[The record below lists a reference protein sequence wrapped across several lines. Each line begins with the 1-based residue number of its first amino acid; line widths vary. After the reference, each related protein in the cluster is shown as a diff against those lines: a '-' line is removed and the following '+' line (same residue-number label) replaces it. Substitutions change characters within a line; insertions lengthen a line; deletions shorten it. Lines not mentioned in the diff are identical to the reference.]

1 MNPGLSQPAVRP
13 HPPTKNSQGKQKKS
27 PCDFK
32 IPEKFL
38 LLQRDITLSDKPER
52 LMDTMQT
59 IPVFF
64 TFNSNYLLAANVTLH
79 SMLRHASR
87 SYRYDLY
94 VFHSTLNAGH
104 RHTLEKCLEEF
115 DHATLHFI
123 DVTQYDESIKGF
135 KAKAHYSKEIFYK
148 LLAANLLPQYDRII
162 CSDVDVV
169 FTGDFSPVYFMFP
182 EGDFYYA
189 GVGPVENNRMPYYE
203 PHFSPRE
210 RSILEH
216 EISAGFML
224 INLKKIRED
233 QKSEETL
240 DFYVKNY
247 QRFLFPE
254 QDCIILTCWPH
265 IKYLPLKYSL
275 PISFYH
281 LDMSHREFYQGNTE
295 FAGDR
300 TQALALFNEALEH
313 PIQIHYAGFNK
324 PWNSFGIT
332 RQKDWMEALM
342 DVPAKEGILLYLATL
357 PYNLLRR
364 LKRYSLKRFL
374 RKLSKKIKK
383 R

>member
-1 MNPGLSQPAVRP
+1 M
-13 HPPTKNSQGKQKKS
+13 
-27 PCDFK
+27 
-32 IPEKFL
+32 
-38 LLQRDITLSDKPER
+38 
-52 LMDTMQT
+52 
-59 IPVFF
+59 
-64 TFNSNYLLAANVTLH
+64 
-79 SMLRHASR
+79 
-87 SYRYDLY
+87 
-94 VFHSTLNAGH
+94 
-104 RHTLEKCLEEF
+104 
-115 DHATLHFI
+115 
-123 DVTQYDESIKGF
+123 
-135 KAKAHYSKEIFYK
+135 
-148 LLAANLLPQYDRII
+148 
-162 CSDVDVV
+162 V